1 MSTHTTTTGEI
12 QGMTEGTVKSM
23 AAKDVTS
30 ALQPSHDAIR
40 DRAYQIYLSRNGAP
54 GNSMTDW
61 LQAEMELREEMTATT
76 ATTGGTTTKVV
87 NTRQVSANTVVPK
100 ETQTPT
106 KTEKPRAE
114 MAARRGS

>member
-1 MSTHTTTTGEI
+1 MNPHTTTGDT

-23 AAKDVTS
+23 ATKDVAS

-40 DRAYQIYLSRNGAP
+40 DRAYQIFLSRNGAP

-61 LQAEMELREEMTATT
+61 LQAETELREEMTATT
-76 ATTGGTTTKVV
+76 GGATTKVV
-87 NTRQVSANTVVPK
+87 NTRQVNPNTVVPK
-100 ETQTPT
+100 ETQAPT
-106 KTEKPRAE
+106 KTEKPRTE